1 MTLRLLQTAADVLS
15 IKAESKEIAYVDEAI
30 PEVNDS
36 NTVDINDS
44 AALEQFSTEI
54 SANIPQLFT
63 KIQNVK
69 TPDIVCYAFSEI
81 IAARRIILR
90 IEIAVG

>member
-1 MTLRLLQTAADVLS
+1 MLS
-15 IKAESKEIAYVDEAI
+15 IKAESKEIAYVDEAL

-54 SANIPQLFT
+54 SANIPQLIT

-69 TPDIVCYAFSEI
+69 TPDIVAMRLAKSSLQADHFKN
-81 IAARRIILR
+81 
-90 IEIAVG
+90 